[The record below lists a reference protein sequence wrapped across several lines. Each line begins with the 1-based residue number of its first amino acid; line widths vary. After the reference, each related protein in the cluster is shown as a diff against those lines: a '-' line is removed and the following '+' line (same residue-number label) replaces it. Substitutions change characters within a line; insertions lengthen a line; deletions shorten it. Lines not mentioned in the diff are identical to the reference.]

1 MNVMLDNLTTHIK
14 KFIELHDT
22 DVELINSVVSV
33 KQVKKKAFL
42 LQPDQVCRELYYV
55 SKGCLRLYFINKKLN
70 EQITQFAIENWWMS
84 EYGSLES
91 NKISNYYIQAVENSE
106 VISISKL
113 KLEELFEKVPRLE
126 RYFRIVQQRAFTA
139 SQKRIEYIYS
149 MSDEERYRHFSSL
162 FPDFIQRIPQYML
175 ASYLGFTPQF
185 MSKIRAKKV

>member
-1 MNVMLDNLTTHIK
+1 MQSHLTNHIK
-14 KFIELHDT
+14 KFIELSEADI
-22 DVELINSVVSV
+22 ELIGRVVTI
-33 KQVKKKAFL
+33 KQVKKKSFL
-42 LQPDQVCRELYYV
+42 LEPDHICRELYFV

-70 EQITQFAIENWWMS
+70 EQITQFAIESWWMS
-84 EYGSLES
+84 DYGSFETG
-91 NKISNYYIQAVENSE
+91 KPSNYYIQAVENSE
-106 VISISKL
+106 IISISKP
-113 KLEELFEKVPRLE
+113 KLEELFEQLPRLE

-149 MSDEERYRHFSSL
+149 MSDEERYHHFSSL

>member
-1 MNVMLDNLTTHIK
+1 MLSNLTNHIK
-14 KFIELHDT
+14 KFIELNEADI
-22 DVELINSVVSV
+22 ELIGKAVTV
-33 KQVKKKAFL
+33 KQVKKKTFL
-42 LQPDQVCRELYYV
+42 LEPEHICRELYFV
-55 SKGCLRLYFINKKLN
+55 SKGCLRSYFINKKLN

-84 EYGSLES
+84 DHGSLES
-91 NKISNYYIQAVENSE
+91 GKPSSYYIQAVEDSE
-106 VISISKL
+106 IISINKP